1 MGEQK
6 VFRLSW
12 KNYICWQSSSLSVG
26 GVGGGTGRGLRAEQM
41 SATTCFLT
49 PVRVL
54 VTPRIRRWKIHD
66 PGGFL
71 SGIKTPL
78 SLAERTRP
86 TLALARDSSG
96 FDSSCLHPV
105 HLIKGLKVCTI
116 ELWSDW
122 SVPGSRLEAPDPPLT
137 CIESYKGFNS
147 SFEESKTEQVA
158 QAWLGYFN

>member
-71 SGIKTPL
+71 SGIKAPL

-122 SVPGSRLEAPDPPLT
+122 SVPRSRLEAPDPPLT